1 VLKRQ
6 GIFITG
12 TDTGVGKTFVSALL
26 CQIFKK
32 QKNICYWKPV
42 QTGYL
47 EDDDTTT
54 VIQRAQLTEAEWC
67 APSYRLLAPLSPDR
81 AAQLEN
87 TVVDEK
93 KILEDFNGLEDRFLI
108 LEGAG
113 GLEVPLNQTT
123 RLSALIKK
131 INLPLVVVASTRLG
145 TINHTLLTVQ
155 RAQSLGLQ
163 VLGVVLNG
171 PEDPGLEAV
180 LQREGIS
187 ILFSIP
193 QFDGG
198 DDGAVNT
205 AVDKLLQ
212 SVEKKVLDSLHV
224 LGTTDATHEI
234 DRKHIWHPFTQH
246 GFDNDFPV
254 VVSGEGSLLKLANGE
269 ELVDGISS
277 WWVNIHGHANP
288 TLASALTRQA
298 NTLEHVI
305 FSGYTHGP
313 ASELTQRLVNKLK
326 SVNPDLQRV
335 FFSDNGSTAVE
346 VALKMAYQYQIQIG
360 NFARKKF
367 LALRG
372 SYHGDTLAA
381 MSVSEREG
389 FHQVFKPLMAP
400 VDFVQPDNMEE
411 LERLDFSQYAAVIF
425 EPLVQ
430 GAGGMKFHSAE
441 YLQKLCAKATA
452 AGVVSVADEIFTGFY
467 RTGSYF
473 ACQQA
478 GVQPDVICLSKGITG
493 GFLPLAVTVASEHIF
508 SAFKTNEMSQAFL
521 HGHSY
526 TGNPL
531 ACAVAVASM
540 DLLEA
545 PEVVNQ
551 VQNLVRWTK
560 DEVQALQTLPMVTGA
575 RALGTIGAFEIQKSG
590 NYLQGG
596 QFSKGF
602 AKACESR
609 GVLLRP
615 LGGTVYCVPPYSTTQ
630 AQFQQIYRGIRD
642 TLFDVERGLI

>member
-1 VLKRQ
+1 M
-6 GIFITG
+6 
-12 TDTGVGKTFVSALL
+12 SALL
-26 CQIFKK
+26 CQVLKK
-32 QKNICYWKPV
+32 HKEICYWKPV
-42 QTGYL
+42 QSGYQ
-47 EDDDTTT
+47 EDDETTDDTTT
-54 VIQRAQLTEAEWC
+54 VVGCAQLTEAQWC

-81 AAQLEN
+81 AAELEN
-87 TVVDEK
+87 IVVDEK
-93 KILEDFNGLEDRFLI
+93 KILEDFKGLGNRFLI

-131 INLPLVVVASTRLG
+131 INLPVVVVASTRLG

-163 VLGVVLNG
+163 VLGVFLNG

-187 ILFSIP
+187 ILLSIP
-193 QFDGG
+193 QFDGDDKVG
-198 DDGAVNT
+198 DEAPT
-205 AVDKLLQ
+205 AAVDNFLQ
-212 SVEKKVLDSLHV
+212 TVENKILDIFKDSELQDNISH
-224 LGTTDATHEI
+224 I
-234 DRKHIWHPFTQH
+234 DREHIWHPFTQH

-254 VVSGEGSLLKLANGE
+254 VVSGAGSLLKLANGE
-269 ELVDGISS
+269 ELIDGISS

-288 TLASALTRQA
+288 TLANALTRQA

-305 FSGYTHGP
+305 FSGYTHQP
-313 ASELTQRLVNKLK
+313 ASELTQRLVGKLK
-326 SVNPDLQRV
+326 SVNPELKRV

-346 VALKMAYQYQIQIG
+346 VALKMAYQFQIQSG
-360 NFARKKF
+360 QTARKKF
-367 LALRG
+367 LALKG

-389 FHQVFKPLMAP
+389 FHQVFTPLMAP
-400 VDFVQPDNMEE
+400 VDFAQPDDLQE
-411 LERLDFSQYAAVIF
+411 LERLDFSKYAAVIF

-430 GAGGMKFHSAE
+430 GAGGMKFHSAA
-441 YLQKLCAKATA
+441 YLQKLCSKARE
-452 AGVVSVADEIFTGFY
+452 AGVVIVADEIFTGFY

-473 ACQQA
+473 ACETA
-478 GVQPDVICLSKGITG
+478 GVRPDVMCLSKGITG

-508 SAFKTNEMSQAFL
+508 SAFKANDMSQAFL

-531 ACAVAVASM
+531 SCAVAVASM
-540 DLLEA
+540 DLLENA
-545 PEVVNQ
+545 DVVRQ
-551 VQNLVRWTK
+551 VQNIVRWTK
-560 DEVQALQTLPMVTGA
+560 DEIKALHELPMVSGA
-575 RALGTIGAFEIQKSG
+575 RALGTIGAFEIKDSG
-590 NYLQGG
+590 NYLHSGL
-596 QFSKGF
+596 FAKRF
-602 AKACESR
+602 AKACEAR

-630 AQFQQIYRGIRD
+630 RQFQQIYTAIRD

>member
-1 VLKRQ
+1 MQ
-6 GIFITG
+6 
-12 TDTGVGKTFVSALL
+12 S
-26 CQIFKK
+26 
-32 QKNICYWKPV
+32 
-42 QTGYL
+42 GYQD
-47 EDDDTTT
+47 DDDTTT
-54 VIQRAQLTEAEWC
+54 VVQRAQLTESQWC

-81 AAQLEN
+81 AAALEN
-87 TVVDEK
+87 IIVDEK
-93 KILEDFNGLEDRFLI
+93 RILEDFKGLGNRFLI
-108 LEGAG
+108 VEGAG
-113 GLEVPLNQTT
+113 GLEVPLNANI

-131 INLPLVVVASTRLG
+131 INLPVVVVASTRLG

-187 ILFSIP
+187 ILFSVP
-193 QFDGG
+193 QLDGDG
-198 DDGAVNT
+198 DGAATV
-205 AVDKLLQ
+205 AVDNFLQ
-212 SVEKKVLDSLHV
+212 TVENKILDIFKVSELEEKTSH
-224 LGTTDATHEI
+224 I
-234 DRKHIWHPFTQH
+234 DRENIWHPFTQH

-254 VVSGEGSLLKLANGE
+254 VVSGDGSLLKLANGE

-298 NTLEHVI
+298 NILEHVI
-305 FSGYTHGP
+305 FSGYTHQP
-313 ASELTQRLVNKLK
+313 AIDLTQRLVGKLK
-326 SVNPDLQRV
+326 SVNPELKRV

-346 VALKMAYQYQIQIG
+346 VALKMAYQYQIQSG
-360 NFARKKF
+360 QSARKKF
-367 LALRG
+367 LALKG

-389 FHQVFKPLMAP
+389 FHQVFTPLMAP
-400 VDFVQPDNMEE
+400 VDFAQPDNLEE
-411 LERLDFSQYAAVIF
+411 LENLDFSQYAAVIF

-430 GAGGMKFHSAE
+430 GAGGMKFHSAK
-441 YLQKLCAKATA
+441 YLQKLCSKAKAA
-452 AGVVSVADEIFTGFY
+452 AVVTVADEIFTGFY

-473 ACQQA
+473 ACAQA
-478 GVQPDVICLSKGITG
+478 GVQPDMICLSKGITG

-508 SAFKTNEMSQAFL
+508 LAFKGNEMSQAFL

-531 ACAVAVASM
+531 SCAVAVASM
-540 DLLEA
+540 DLLER
-545 PEVVNQ
+545 PEVVQQ
-551 VQNLVRWTK
+551 VQNIVSWTK
-560 DEVQALQTLPMVTGA
+560 DEIQALQELPMVSGA
-575 RALGTIGAFEIQKSG
+575 RALGTIGAFEIKQSG

-596 QFSKGF
+596 LFSKSF
-602 AKACESR
+602 AKACETR

-630 AQFQQIYRGIRD
+630 AQFKQIYRAIRD

>member
-1 VLKRQ
+1 VLKPQ

-26 CQIFKK
+26 CQILKK
-32 QKNICYWKPV
+32 HKNIRYWKPV
-42 QTGYL
+42 QTGYQ

-54 VIQRAQLTEAEWC
+54 VVQRAQLTEAEWC

-93 KILEDFNGLEDRFLI
+93 KILEDFNGLGDRFLI

-123 RLSALIKK
+123 RLSALMKK
-131 INLPLVVVASTRLG
+131 INLPVVVVASTRLG

-163 VLGVVLNG
+163 VLGVILNG

-180 LQREGIS
+180 LRREGIS

-193 QFDGG
+193 QLDGADGG
-198 DDGAVNT
+198 AVDGT
-205 AVDKLLQ
+205 VDKLLQ
-212 SVEKKVLDSLHV
+212 TVEKKILDSLHV
-224 LGTTDATHEI
+224 LGTTDATHDI

-288 TLASALTRQA
+288 ILAGALTRQA

-305 FSGYTHGP
+305 FSGYTHRP
-313 ASELTQRLVNKLK
+313 AAELTQRLVDKLQ

-346 VALKMAYQYQIQIG
+346 VALKMAYQFQIQSG
-360 NFARKKF
+360 QLARKKF

-389 FHQVFKPLMAP
+389 FHQVFTPLMAP
-400 VDFVQPDNMEE
+400 VDFVQPNNLQEI
-411 LERLDFSQYAAVIF
+411 ERLDFSQYAAVIF

-430 GAGGMKFHSAE
+430 GASGMKFHSAE
-441 YLQKLCAKATA
+441 YLQKLCAKAKA
-452 AGVVSVADEIFTGFY
+452 AGVMTVADEIFTGFY

-493 GFLPLAVTVASEHIF
+493 GFLPLAVTIASEHIF
-508 SAFKTNEMSQAFL
+508 SVFKTNDMSQAFL

-540 DLLEA
+540 DLLEK
-545 PEVVNQ
+545 PEVVQQ

-560 DEVQALQTLPMVTGA
+560 DEIQALQTLPMVAGA

-596 QFSKGF
+596 KFAKSF
-602 AKACESR
+602 AKACETR

-630 AQFQQIYRGIRD
+630 VQFQQIYRAIRD